1 MNGKTLTKEMNEY
14 KPNILVV
21 RSTKVQP
28 EQFEAA
34 KSSLEVVIRAGSGY
48 DTINVDYANKIGVS
62 IANCPGKNAVA
73 VAELALG
80 LIFAVDR
87 RIPENV

>member
-1 MNGKTLTKEMNEY
+1 MSEY
-14 KPNILVV
+14 QPNILVV
-21 RSTKVQP
+21 RSTKVQQ
-28 EQFEAA
+28 EQFDSA
-34 KSSLEVVIRAGSGY
+34 KSSLEAVIRAGSGY

-62 IANCPGKNAVA
+62 VANCPGKNAVA

-80 LIFAVDR
+80 LILSVDR